1 MSVLA
6 LILGGL
12 LVGQSME
19 APNPPVARGGDIQV
33 HVRYAPLTAH
43 KSAPYE
49 LVHGHV
55 VFKATVAGRDV
66 WALLDTG
73 AERSLIDTA
82 LAAEAGLRIDAPQGT
97 LRTSTGASIP
107 KRRVSDVQI
116 RIADQIDIQSPAVAG
131 LDMAAMSDA
140 MGRKISFVLGAEF
153 LSQLAIKLDPAK
165 RTLDLYPS
173 GALRPP
179 AGFPSAPLKGGYR
192 VELVVDGKPVLVELD
207 LGAAGAL
214 TLEPEAW
221 ARVGPANAA
230 VQRGET
236 LGVDGRPRAA
246 DFGVLPVV
254 NLGANRF
261 TNVRTKIM
269 PWSADETEGAVGMD
283 ILDQLFVVLD
293 AKAGTLWLAPR
304 MGASPAAATPSS
316 QSPP

>member
-6 LILGGL
+6 FILGGL
-12 LVGQSME
+12 LAGQGTGSP
-19 APNPPVARGGDIQV
+19 APSPAAPTPEIQV
-33 HVRYAPLTAH
+33 QVRFAPLNAH
-43 KSAPYE
+43 KPSPYE

-82 LAAEAGLRIDAPQGT
+82 LAADAGLRIDAAQGS

-116 RIADQIDIQSPAVAG
+116 KIADQLDIQSPAVAG
-131 LDMAAMSDA
+131 LDMAAMSEA
-140 MGRKISFVLGAEF
+140 MGRKVSFVLGADH
-153 LSQLAIKLDPAK
+153 LSQLAVKLDPTK

-173 GALRPP
+173 GALRAP
-179 AGFPSAPLKGGYR
+179 AGFPSVPLKGGYS
-192 VELVVDGKPVLVELD
+192 VEVLVDGKPVLVELD
-207 LGAAGAL
+207 LGASGAL

-221 ARVGPANAA
+221 ARVGPANAR
-230 VQRGET
+230 VERGET
-236 LGVDGRPRAA
+236 LGVDGHPRAA

-261 TNVRTKIM
+261 ANVRTKIM
-269 PWSADETEGAVGMD
+269 PWSGDETEGAIGMD
-283 ILDQLFVVLD
+283 ILDQLFIVLD
-293 AKAGTLWLAPR
+293 AKAGTLWLARPQ
-304 MGASPAAATPSS
+304 PATPST
-316 QSPP
+316 SPPR